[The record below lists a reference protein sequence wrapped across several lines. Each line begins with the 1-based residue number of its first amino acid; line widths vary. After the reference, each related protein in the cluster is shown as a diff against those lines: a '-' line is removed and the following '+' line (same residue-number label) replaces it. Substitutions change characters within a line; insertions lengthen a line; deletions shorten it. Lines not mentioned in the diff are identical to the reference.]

1 MVASCPTTEI
11 INMSIDAAVAASAG
25 DASNVFSRLSS
36 SVSGAGGAGSALA
49 TNGGGGGERK
59 LHYFDGGEDDT
70 TATKQQFYSLQHQQR
85 ALLFGENITT
95 STMYSSLD
103 PGIYNPVEAENETD
117 FYYINGPG
125 AFGGYAESHNG
136 TLPYGED
143 CMGMDGNVSYLNVS
157 CETILNYS
165 IPLYGYCTPIFILI
179 TLTANSLIVI
189 VLSKRSMASP
199 TNFVL
204 MGKFRVLFPK
214 INSCLL
220 ALPSRRFSLRS

>member
-1 MVASCPTTEI
+1 
-11 INMSIDAAVAASAG
+11 MSIEAAVAASAG

-36 SVSGAGGAGSALA
+36 SISGAGAASALS
-49 TNGGGGGERK
+49 TNGGSGGERK
-59 LHYFDGGEDDT
+59 LHYFDGSEDDT
-70 TATKQQFYSLQHQQR
+70 TATKQQFYSLQHQQK
-85 ALLFGENITT
+85 ALSFGENITT

-125 AFGGYAESHNG
+125 AYGGYAGSHNG
-136 TLPYGED
+136 TLPYGD
-143 CMGMDGNVSYLNVS
+143 DYYQNCMGMDSNVSYLNVS
-157 CETILNYS
+157 CETILDYS
-165 IPLYGYCTPIFILI
+165 IPMYGYCTPIFILI

-214 INSCLL
+214 INSCF
-220 ALPSRRFSLRS
+220 AVPTVLPSKLIIKVINQP